1 MKVAISSSAPIPFLL
16 NRFTPRTR
24 IRPPRRRR
32 IVRIQREP
40 RVPRDRKLVD
50 RERVKQLLRLDLARH
65 RARRAELREA
75 VGDEEDEHDEL
86 AVRGA
91 LDLEVAEEGVGAE
104 EVERFVDDVRGF
116 GVGWV
121 GVGGEVDV
129 EVRFEGDGLWCER
142 EDEGQRVKGGRR

>member
-1 MKVAISSSAPIPFLL
+1 M
-16 NRFTPRTR
+16 
-24 IRPPRRRR
+24 
-32 IVRIQREP
+32 RIQREP
-40 RVPRDRKLVD
+40 RVSRDRKLVD
-50 RERVKQLLRLDLARH
+50 RERVEQLLRLDLARH
-65 RARRAELREA
+65 RARGAELREA

-91 LDLEVAEEGVGAE
+91 LDLKVAEEGVGAE